1 MTNSELKFLEDFTGY
16 RFRGDFTPEAL
27 NSGKVAI
34 ECGDMF
40 HIIGAPEWTALEAGH
55 LYVRNGDI
63 VRYTNGA
70 NTTYKRFTFVSD
82 ADADVDEVKFE
93 HFRDDEGV
101 VRHLNTTVT
110 VPAEMMR
117 EESVHKLLMCIIKRL
132 TKKEV

>member
-1 MTNSELKFLEDFTGY
+1 MTDNEIKFLEHFTGY

-40 HIIGAPEWTALEAGH
+40 RIIGAPAWTALGAGH
-55 LYVRNGDI
+55 LFVRNGDI

-93 HFRDDEGV
+93 HFKDDEGA
-101 VRHLNTTVT
+101 VRHLDRTIVVPTKMMCEGNT
-110 VPAEMMR
+110 
-117 EESVHKLLMCIIKRL
+117 HKLYMCILKNL
-132 TKKEV
+132 TKKES

>member
-1 MTNSELKFLEDFTGY
+1 MTDSEIKFLESFTGY

-40 HIIGAPEWTALEAGH
+40 RIIGATEVTRLQAGH
-55 LYVRNGDI
+55 LFVRNGDI

-82 ADADVDEVKFE
+82 ADSDVDEVKFE
-93 HFRDDEGV
+93 HFKDDEGV
-101 VRHLNTTVT
+101 VRYLNTTIV
-110 VPAEMMR
+110 VPTEMIR
-117 EESVHKLLMCIIKRL
+117 EGSVQKLLMCIIKKL
-132 TKKEV
+132 TE